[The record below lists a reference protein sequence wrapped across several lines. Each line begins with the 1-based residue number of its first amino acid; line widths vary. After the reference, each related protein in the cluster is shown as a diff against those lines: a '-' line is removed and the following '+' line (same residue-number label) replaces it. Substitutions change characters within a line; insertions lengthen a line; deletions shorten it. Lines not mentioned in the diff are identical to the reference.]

1 MIAIIYVCGM
11 YTFAFALFHLGF
23 WRMFNWERDLK
34 KISFANRGIMQIL
47 NIQII
52 YYFFFTAFICFLF
65 PTELLT
71 TKLGNFLLGATSLF
85 WLIRTFQQFIFFRMS
100 NYKIHILTIVFL
112 LGAIIFAIPIL
123 SK

>member
-1 MIAIIYVCGM
+1 MITIIYICGV
-11 YTFAFALFHLGF
+11 YSLALALFHLGF
-23 WRMFNWERDLK
+23 WKIFNWKVALK
-34 KISFANRGIMQIL
+34 KLNFANQGIMQIL

-52 YYFFFTAFICFLF
+52 FYFFFTAFMCFVF
-65 PTELLT
+65 PTELLS

-85 WLIRTFQQFIFFRMS
+85 WLIRTFQQFVFFRVN

-123 SK
+123 IK